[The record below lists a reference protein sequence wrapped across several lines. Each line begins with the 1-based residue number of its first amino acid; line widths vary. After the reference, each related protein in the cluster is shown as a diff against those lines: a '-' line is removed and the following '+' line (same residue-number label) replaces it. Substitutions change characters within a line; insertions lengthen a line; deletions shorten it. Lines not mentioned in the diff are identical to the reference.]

1 SFFEYDETLQFK
13 DGVDFKSLIFIEWN
27 KYKNSYFERKVMVF
41 YERDF
46 PEIQPNSMVKYVVQA
61 NILISY
67 EYLDKNV
74 QQGEEQ

>member
-1 SFFEYDETLQFK
+1 
-13 DGVDFKSLIFIEWN
+13 
-27 KYKNSYFERKVMVF
+27 MVF

-67 EYLDKNV
+67 EYLDKNE